1 MITGIVTAEREAILP
16 LTILGPGNRALELE
30 AVIDTGF
37 DGFLTLPARLIRR
50 LDLPV
55 FGRIQAALGD
65 GSNVPMAGFAA
76 AVRWNDQERGVLALQ
91 AEGPPL
97 LGMAMLFGSRLLLDA
112 EENGFVGVEPL
123 PQRPSSAPS

>member
-1 MITGIVTAEREAILP
+1 MITGVVTAEREAILP
-16 LTILGPGNRALELE
+16 LRIFGPDDRTVEIE
-30 AVIDTGF
+30 AVVDTGF
-37 DGFLTLPARLIRR
+37 DGFLTLPAHLIKR

-55 FGRIQAALGD
+55 FGRVQAALGD

-76 AVRWNDQERGVLALQ
+76 AVKWNDQERGILALQ

-123 PQRPSSAPS
+123 PQRPLSAPS